1 MRTFPGETLKGALAR
16 ARPRGGG
23 RHRNSIRF
31 GFGADTASDGA
42 AI

>member
-1 MRTFPGETLKGALAR
+1 MEGALAR
-16 ARPRGGG
+16 TRPRGGG
-23 RHRNSIRF
+23 RYRSSIRF